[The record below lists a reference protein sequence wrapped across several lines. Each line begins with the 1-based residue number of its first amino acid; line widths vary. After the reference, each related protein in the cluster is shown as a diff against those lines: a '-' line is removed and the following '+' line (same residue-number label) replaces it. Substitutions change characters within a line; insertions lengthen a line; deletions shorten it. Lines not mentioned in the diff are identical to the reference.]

1 MVETGAIIAGSISI
15 LTLIITKLK
24 CYAKKNGGCNYGC
37 GFMDKSL
44 IDDDETE
51 IKTIDL
57 GESVHVMYVK
67 NKHHHVPPPLKIE
80 PEEYEYENADER
92 SHLEESCCFKK
103 SPFE

>member
-1 MVETGAIIAGSISI
+1 MVETGAIVVGSISI

-24 CYAKKNGGCNYGC
+24 CYAKKNGNCNYGC

-44 IDDDETE
+44 IDDDE
-51 IKTIDL
+51 IDVKTIDL

-67 NKHHHVPPPLKIE
+67 NKKHHVPPPHIE
-80 PEEYEYENADER
+80 QEYEYENIDDN
-92 SHLEESCCFKK
+92 SCFSVFKR

>member
-1 MVETGAIIAGSISI
+1 MVETGAIVVGSISI

-24 CYAKKNGGCNYGC
+24 CYATNNDSCNFGC
-37 GFMDKSL
+37 GFQDKSL

-67 NKHHHVPPPLKIE
+67 NKHHAPVHE
-80 PEEYEYENADER
+80 PETEEEETDDENV
-92 SHLEESCCFKK
+92 EESCFFKNH
-103 SPFE
+103 

>member
-1 MVETGAIIAGSISI
+1 MVETGAIIVGSISI

-24 CYAKKNGGCNYGC
+24 CYAKKNGSCNYGC

-44 IDDDETE
+44 VDDDETE
-51 IKTIDL
+51 IKTVDL

-67 NKHHHVPPPLKIE
+67 NKHHHVPPHIE
-80 PEEYEYENADER
+80 PEEEYEYENVNIDEN
-92 SHLEESCCFKK
+92 SCFSVFKK

>member
-1 MVETGAIIAGSISI
+1 
-15 LTLIITKLK
+15 LIITKLK
-24 CYAKKNGGCNYGC
+24 CYAKKNGSCNYGC

-57 GESVHVMYVK
+57 GESVHAMYVK
-67 NKHHHVPPPLKIE
+67 NKHYKHHHE
-80 PEEYEYENADER
+80 PETEDEYENADEHA
-92 SHLEESCCFKK
+92 HLDVSCFKR

>member
-1 MVETGAIIAGSISI
+1 MVETAAIVVGSISI

-67 NKHHHVPPPLKIE
+67 NKHHHVPPHT
-80 PEEYEYENADER
+80 EYEYENADDH
-92 SHLEESCCFKK
+92 SHLEESCCFKR

>member
-1 MVETGAIIAGSISI
+1 MVLVTMVADSWIRV
-15 LTLIITKLK
+15 
-24 CYAKKNGGCNYGC
+24 
-37 GFMDKSL
+37 F

-67 NKHHHVPPPLKIE
+67 NKHHHIPPHT
-80 PEEYEYENADER
+80 EYEYENADDQA
-92 SHLEESCCFKK
+92 HLEESCCFKR